1 MEDKI
6 YYCNLYDCYE
16 GLLTEKQSKY
26 FKDYYLED
34 LSLSEISENYEISRN
49 AAFHQ
54 IKETKKKLNHYEKI
68 LKLYNKKEKIKNIT
82 KNIDE
87 DIKRKIE
94 EILEG

>member
-34 LSLSEISENYEISRN
+34 FSLGEISENYEISRN

-54 IKETKKKLNHYEKI
+54 IKETKKKLENFERVLKIYE
-68 LKLYNKKEKIKNIT
+68 KKEKIKIVIE
-82 KNIDE
+82 NIDE
-87 DIKRKIE
+87 NIKKQIE